1 MKFSKL
7 SGLILALISVM
18 VLAQMAGAGDIA
30 VIPADEPSWTDTG
43 AQLGPYDGVAVHA
56 NGLACYDTA
65 DDCQNGE
72 AWTGPEG
79 IEEVADET
87 FVVPGLNKYAL
98 VGKIGDGDPF
108 LVGSYV
114 HVDCEQETGTLFLI
128 YNDSDFSNNS
138 GSYEVNIQL
147 DTCDYFCTGSTLT
160 PPPQESPLYGTSD
173 LGAHLAYLLL
183 PIGAVILLRIWPRKR

>member
-1 MKFSKL
+1 MMKTSIVIVPCIL
-7 SGLILALISVM
+7 LLMSGAAI
-18 VLAQMAGAGDIA
+18 GADIA

-43 AQLGPYDGVAVHA
+43 AHLGPYDGVTIHA

-72 AWTGPEG
+72 AWTGPDG
-79 IEEVADET
+79 TEEVADET

-108 LVGSYV
+108 LVGSYSNV
-114 HVDCEQETGTLFLI
+114 ICEQETGTLSLI
-128 YNDSDFSNNS
+128 HNDSDFSDNS

-147 DTCDYFCTGSTLT
+147 TTCDSLCTGSTVAPT
-160 PPPQESPLYGTSD
+160 YRESPLYGISD
-173 LGAHLAYLLL
+173 LAKHLAYFLL
-183 PIGAVILLRIWPRKR
+183 PVGVVIGLAIWPRRR